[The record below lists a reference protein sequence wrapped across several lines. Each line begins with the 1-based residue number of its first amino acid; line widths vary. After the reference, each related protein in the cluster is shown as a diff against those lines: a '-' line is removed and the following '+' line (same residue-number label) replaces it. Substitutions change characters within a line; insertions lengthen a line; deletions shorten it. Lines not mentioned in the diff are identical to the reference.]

1 MTFMVRISGVKSTNV
16 ALERLA
22 STSPARARAA
32 VNRTVGVA
40 RARVIKALARIT
52 GLSRAVL
59 GGRKGRKGVKGRGYI
74 KLVRATR
81 MRSQGALV
89 GLVEGVRFSNIRRQR
104 LGRSQRKPGG
114 LGEPFRA
121 TLRSSHSSLFER
133 KSPQKKAS
141 PDRRPRATQKK
152 RATSGIRRYNL
163 PIREVVIPLEPHASR
178 AIIIIMRR
186 VARTVYP
193 AKIWEELRK
202 SITPVR

>member
-1 MTFMVRISGVKSTNV
+1 MTFTVRISGVKATNL

-40 RARVIKALARIT
+40 RARVIKTLARIT

-81 MRSQGALV
+81 MRAQGALV
-89 GLVEGVRFSNIRRQR
+89 GLVEGVRFSRIRRQR

-133 KSPQKKAS
+133 TSPQKRVSRTAS
-141 PDRRPRATQKK
+141 EGT
-152 RATSGIRRYNL
+152 TRYNL